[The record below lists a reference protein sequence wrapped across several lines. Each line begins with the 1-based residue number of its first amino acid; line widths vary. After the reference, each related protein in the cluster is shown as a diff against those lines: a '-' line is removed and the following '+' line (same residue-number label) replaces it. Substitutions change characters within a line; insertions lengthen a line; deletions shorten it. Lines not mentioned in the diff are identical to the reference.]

1 MGIKDNVLSK
11 KMSRLETGFSSWM
24 SARLNPLEKWQ
35 KEVQVS
41 LLSRLSRIKNS
52 DVERNL
58 PKVESSKSTELQEMT
73 VEIEMRNLS
82 KIFGTDPRS
91 ALEQLNSGKGKEE
104 ILKNTGLTVGLRN
117 VDLTIYKGEI
127 FVLMG
132 LSGCGK
138 STLERCIN
146 SLLKPTAGSIIV
158 NGTEITSLD
167 TQSLRD
173 FRRHHI
179 SMVFQNFG
187 LIPHRTVLDNV
198 AYGLEVQGMPR
209 EERYEKANR
218 AIDLVGLSGYVNAKP
233 SSLSGGMKQRV
244 GLARAIATD
253 PEILLMDEAFSAL
266 DPMIRKNMQEELLD
280 LQEKLKKTIVFVTHD
295 LDEALKLGDR
305 IAIMRDGAIIQ
316 VGTPEEILTKP
327 ADDYVATFVDG
338 IDRSKVLTC
347 ENVMK
352 IPEVVIPLKT
362 GPRTALKM
370 LDDKGQTIGFI
381 IDKEKRFV
389 GIIRAEDLSR
399 ALERTATLLEIIDSS
414 IRTVAPTTSVEE
426 LIPILIET
434 NYPIP
439 VLNDKRGLVGAV
451 YPASVIGKL
460 RSKVVQS

>member
-1 MGIKDNVLSK
+1 MGIKNNIISK
-11 KMSRLETGFSSWM
+11 NMTRLETSFSKWM
-24 SARLNPLEKWQ
+24 SKGLNPLEMWW

-41 LLSRLSRIKNS
+41 LLSSLSSIKQT

-58 PKVESSKSTELQEMT
+58 HKVESSKSAEPQDLI

-91 ALEQLNSGKGKEE
+91 AVEDLNSGKGKEE
-104 ILKNTGLTVGLRN
+104 ILKKTGHTIGLRN
-117 VDLTIYKGEI
+117 VNLTINKGEI

-173 FRRHHI
+173 FRRHNI

-187 LIPHRTVLDNV
+187 LIPHRSVLDNV

-209 EERYEKANR
+209 EKRYAKSMS
-218 AIDLVGLSGYVNAKP
+218 AIELVGLSGYVNSKP

-266 DPMIRKNMQEELLD
+266 DPMIRKNMQDELLD
-280 LQEKLKKTIVFVTHD
+280 LQDKLKKTIVFVTHD
-295 LDEALKLGDR
+295 LDEALKIGDR

-352 IPEVVIPLKT
+352 TPEVVIPLKT

-370 LDDKGQTIGFI
+370 LDDKDQTIGFV

-389 GIIRAEDLSR
+389 GIVRAEDLSR
-399 ALERTATLLEIIDSS
+399 ALERTVTLLEITDTS
-414 IRTVAPTTSVEE
+414 IRTVVPTTSVED
-426 LIPILIET
+426 LIPIMIET

-439 VLNDKRGLVGAV
+439 VLNDKHGLVGAV
-451 YPASVIGKL
+451 YPASVMGKL